1 MTEQRL
7 GAAGEAFAENWL
19 RQRGYTIAAR
29 NWRTRTGEIDII
41 AERDDW
47 LIFIEVKTLPHTVFT
62 DLDIIVGKRKQER
75 ICKTAKYFLLTHR
88 KYNQMHIRFDVI
100 VLPFDPRT
108 AIQDAEPVHLE
119 NAFKDCYI

>member
-1 MTEQRL
+1 MTGER
-7 GAAGEAFAENWL
+7 GAAGEDFVQSWL
-19 RQRGYTIAAR
+19 ERQEYMVIER

-41 AERDDW
+41 AQKDDT
-47 LIFIEVKTLPHTVFT
+47 LIFVEVKTLPHTPLE

-88 KYNQMHIRFDVI
+88 KYNKMHIRFDVL

-108 AIQDAEPVHLE
+108 TEDADPLHLE
-119 NAFKDCYI
+119 NAFEDYV